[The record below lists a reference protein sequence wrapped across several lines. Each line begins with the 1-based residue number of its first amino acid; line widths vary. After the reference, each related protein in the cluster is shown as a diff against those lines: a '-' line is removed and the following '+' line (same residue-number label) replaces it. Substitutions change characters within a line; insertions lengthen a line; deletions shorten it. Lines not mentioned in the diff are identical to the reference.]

1 MYIQIIFRNARK
13 SLICTI
19 KRVAYYSISHATP
32 RNTPW
37 LKMTAFKS
45 DFLNII
51 KERGF
56 IHQCSNFDGLDAK
69 LASGIQSAYCG
80 FDPTGK
86 SLHVGHLVPVMMM
99 HWFQKSG
106 HKPYTLV
113 GGATALIGDPS
124 FKDKTR
130 PLLTH
135 ADIEEN
141 IESIKQCYSQFIQYG
156 AGPQDAIMVNNAD
169 WILKLNY
176 MEFLRDVGTCFT
188 VNRMLSFDSVKL
200 RLEREQ
206 PLTFLEFNYMI
217 IQGYDFLHLHQNHG
231 ICLQMGGSD
240 QWGNMINGVDLAHKK
255 IGKELFVLTVPLLTT
270 ASGQKMGKTEGGA
283 VWLKPDMTSPY
294 DYWQFWRNTEDADV
308 GKFLKLFTTL
318 PMNEI
323 AKLENMGSTDINEAK
338 KILAFEATKLC
349 HGEKAALDAA
359 ETARKTF
366 EQGGVGNDLPT
377 LYLTQSN
384 LEAGLNIIEALRQSG
399 LVETNGEAKRLIQ
412 GGGARLNDTP
422 ITDGAKIIT
431 IGDLTPDGYIKLSS
445 GKKNHALIR
454 LAKE

>member
-1 MYIQIIFRNARK
+1 
-13 SLICTI
+13 
-19 KRVAYYSISHATP
+19 
-32 RNTPW
+32 
-37 LKMTAFKS
+37 MTTFKS
-45 DFLNII
+45 DFLNIMQ
-51 KERGF
+51 ERGF

-69 LASGIQSAYCG
+69 LASGPQSAYCG
-80 FDPTGK
+80 YDPTGK
-86 SLHVGHLVPVMMM
+86 SLHVGHMVSMMM
-99 HWFQKSG
+99 LHWFQECG

-135 ADIEEN
+135 EEIAAN
-141 IESIKQCYSQFIQYG
+141 IASIKESFSSFVRYG
-156 AGPQDAIMVNNAD
+156 DGPSDAVMANNAD

-176 MEFLRDVGTCFT
+176 MEFLRDYGTCFT

-217 IQGYDFLHLHQNHG
+217 MQGYDFLHLHQAHG
-231 ICLQMGGSD
+231 VTLQLGGSD

-283 VWLKPDMTSPY
+283 VWLRADMCAPY

-308 GKFLKLFTTL
+308 IKFMKLFTTL
-318 PMNEI
+318 PMDEI
-323 AKLENMGSTDINEAK
+323 SRLEKLGGAEINEAK

-349 HGEKAALDAA
+349 HGEQAAHDAA

-366 EQGGVGNDLPT
+366 EQGGVGDNLPT
-377 LYLTQSN
+377 ITLPESTLK
-384 LEAGLNIIEALRQSG
+384 AGLTVIDALRQSG
-399 LVETNGEAKRLIQ
+399 LVESNGEAKRLIQ
-412 GGGARLNDTP
+412 GGGAKVNDNAVS
-422 ITDGAKIIT
+422 DGAQI
-431 IGDLTPDGYIKLSS
+431 LTLADMTADGYIKLSS
-445 GKKNHALIR
+445 GKKKHALIR
-454 LAKE
+454 LSA